1 MSLIFTTNKNISI
14 MHKPTDNCETSNVM
28 REPWK
33 RTNTGKSAISDLKIQ
48 FITYKINL
56 LL

>member
-1 MSLIFTTNKNISI
+1 

-33 RTNTGKSAISDLKIQ
+33 RTNIGKSAISDLKIQ
-48 FITYKINL
+48 FIKYKINL